1 VAKKPGR
8 RPKHVP
14 LRTCVGC
21 RLVLPK
27 RNLIRIVRTADG
39 VKIDPTGKLA
49 GRGAYL
55 HDQRSCWEKGLK
67 GSLAH
72 ALKTDLTEQEQAFL
86 RDYIQRLP
94 LDNHEEL
101 LANPDR

>member
-1 VAKKPGR
+1 VSKKPVQ

-21 RLVLPK
+21 RTVIAK
-27 RNLIRIVRTADG
+27 RQMIRLVRTPEG
-39 VKIDPTGKLA
+39 VLVDPTGKQA

-55 HDQRSCWEKGLK
+55 HDRRECWENALK

-72 ALKTDLTEQEQAFL
+72 ALQTDLSAEDRIRLEAYMKTLPVEQGAT
-86 RDYIQRLP
+86 P
-94 LDNHEEL
+94 VSG
-101 LANPDR
+101 

>member
-1 VAKKPGR
+1 MARKPGK
-8 RPKHVP
+8 RPKHIP

-27 RNLIRIVRTADG
+27 RNLVRVVRTG
-39 VKIDPTGKLA
+39 EGIKIDLTGKLA

-55 HDQRSCWEKGLK
+55 HDRRSCWEKGLK

-72 ALKTDLTEQEQAFL
+72 ALKTELSEKEREYLYEYMAGLSD
-86 RDYIQRLP
+86 DM
-94 LDNHEEL
+94 DEE
-101 LANPDR
+101 PS